1 MANRKAQS
9 ALEVELRRAMA
20 EALGRA
26 GERLEQAIERYRAAK
41 SAPPEAGASREQ
53 RLAAAR
59 AEMFTARE
67 WLIVQREAIGLR
79 RHETV
84 DELFPDAA
92 PYRGH

>member
-1 MANRKAQS
+1 MTSSKAQS

-26 GERLEQAIERYRAAK
+26 GERLERAIDRYRAVR
-41 SAPPEAGASREQ
+41 SAPSEDDASRDQ

-59 AEMFTARE
+59 AEMLTARE

-79 RHETV
+79 RHDAV
-84 DELFPDAA
+84 DELFPDAT
-92 PYRGH
+92 PYRSH